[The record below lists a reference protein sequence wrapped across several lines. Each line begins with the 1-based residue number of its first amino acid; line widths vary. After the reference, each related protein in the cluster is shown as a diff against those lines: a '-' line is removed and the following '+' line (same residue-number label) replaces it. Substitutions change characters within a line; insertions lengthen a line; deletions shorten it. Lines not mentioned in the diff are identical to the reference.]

1 MNSFNDARCRKC
13 KAAIGWCGKM
23 TDMPACHRC
32 GAEPDRA
39 ALEADQAK
47 MDEFQRL
54 LATRTKDSSADD
66 LRKRRLAAGLTLTPV
81 ADRLRVSIAT
91 VSGWER
97 GVGKPTDQQAAI
109 LDELYGGA

>member
-1 MNSFNDARCRKC
+1 MPAFIDARCRKC
-13 KAAIGWCGKM
+13 NTRIGWFGKM

-39 ALEADQAK
+39 ALESDQAK

-81 ADRLRVSIAT
+81 ADRLRVSAAT

-97 GVGKPTDQQAAI
+97 GVGKPNDLQSAI